1 MSPAIK
7 IECLREPDLLFGRRM
22 TGVEPRRIM
31 ARAGAVDHGNGEQL
45 SVGLVGPAEDIA
57 IASAWLPRLNKL
69 GIAREKSA
77 RRCPRLAMRSESPR
91 CNLRCG
97 RTVRAPHTIPTG
109 WRWPSAESP
118 PRTNSTSFSSYL
130 KRGFRAC
137 LAMCDRIAFSSA
149 CQIKLRTC
157 GSAIRAC
164 PYPSVT
170 PLNVCS
176 ARKNRNRWCCSSR
189 CRRS

>member
-7 IECLREPDLLFGRRM
+7 IECLREPELLFGRRM

-31 ARAGAVDHGNGEQL
+31 ARAGAVDHGNGEEL

-69 GIAREKSA
+69 GTAREKSA
-77 RRCPRLAMRSESPR
+77 RRYRDWPGAPKALGVTFVVDERFVRPIDPDRLALALSRISPSDKFDELLELFDAR
-91 CNLRCG
+91 LQG
-97 RTVRAPHTIPTG
+97 LFGDVRPDCI
-109 WRWPSAESP
+109 
-118 PRTNSTSFSSYL
+118 L
-130 KRGFRAC
+130 VC
-137 LAMCDRIAFSSA
+137 

-164 PYPSVT
+164 PCPSVT

-189 CRRS
+189 RQRS